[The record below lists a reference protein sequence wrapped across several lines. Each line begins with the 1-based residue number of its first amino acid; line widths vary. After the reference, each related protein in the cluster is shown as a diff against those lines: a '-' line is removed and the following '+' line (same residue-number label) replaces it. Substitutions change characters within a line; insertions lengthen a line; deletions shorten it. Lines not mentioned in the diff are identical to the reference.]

1 MPKKSNLKN
10 ADPNEVAKHLGLK
23 KNLKETSNKKRF
35 KDKVKKDLKAAEE
48 TEKLLKSNSGEEPG
62 TSNR

>member
-23 KNLKETSNKKRF
+23 QSKMTSKKRL

-48 TEKLLKSNSGEEPG
+48 TEKLLSSTGEKTLEPG